1 MIIEN
6 SYNILWLDI
15 TSTQKQII
23 KRWKDILKYVAI
35 WEIPDFDND
44 LYFVKEYRNEIYIKE
59 AIDNLS
65 NPKNRLINIFFWLD
79 IENED
84 DKKVFELINNKD
96 FIWAISLLK
105 KSDNEKNIA
114 ILYSLVLLDKDISNI
129 ELDDTPLELTEK
141 LIIMFYKL
149 SKNEKFWK
157 LFEQKFYLHDDL
169 STDKKILKEFKSN
182 LGEYLSDLFYDISKN
197 IWDDNVLKIFNK
209 HFSNT
214 KGSKTNNEVDII
226 YWKLTKIVE
235 KLEWMDISE
244 DWIFDDDE
252 KEELKKSYKEINSLL
267 KKIKDIWLY
276 DDSKTLLIRDNLVKS
291 LRVIML
297 DLNNNLSKWIEAL
310 KIINFALKIVW
321 TDWLKSKLESDKR
334 VLKDNTQYNV
344 CYFCEKEESCEE
356 CWIKVKMYK
365 IFTNKEKYKWS
376 WFVVWEE
383 LDKPETKLPETKLI
397 EINVPKCSICNK
409 IEEENSK
416 KSKYISIFS
425 WILFFLFLLWIENE
439 WWIVIFYIIIVL
451 MFVYIFYKIL
461 LYIITKFKLNKSY
474 NRIINFNSNNFCL
487 IKDKISE
494 WWKIWWEEEVAKVIK
509 PNSLWTL
516 NWFWVSIYWDT
527 TYFTML
533 WIPIIPIS
541 TWYLDDLGWNQYQ
554 FYWQKEMVIWKKW
567 WRNIILFWG
576 IWVLL
581 IVFLVSIFESN
592 SRNYSFNNYSISSS
606 DSNNIK
612 TNSLNNLNINS
623 GKKITS
629 SDIWIIENK
638 CWSNKCEFNWKCV
651 DKAINSRCV
660 ENDVNNA
667 WKCDLWYY
675 EKNNYCWCASWQYSC
690 NSFVD
695 TSSIDF
701 EIEELKKKIDNTYVD
716 QYSKSSVNNYNWLI
730 GKSNNLMTKRNKI
743 LNDKCSCK

>member
-209 HFSNT
+209 HFSNI
-214 KGSKTNNEVDII
+214 KGSKTNNKVDII

-267 KKIKDIWLY
+267 KQIKNIWLY

-297 DLNNNLSKWIEAL
+297 DLSNNLKEEDESLNIL
-310 KIINFALKIVW
+310 KYCLKIVW
-321 TDWLKSKLESDKR
+321 TDWLKHKI
-334 VLKDNTQYNV
+334 
-344 CYFCEKEESCEE
+344 KEEYSI
-356 CWIKVKMYK
+356 IKENIEFKPIIK
-365 IFTNKEKYKWS
+365 FIKDRKFNKALNLIKKLKE
-376 WFVVWEE
+376 
-383 LDKPETKLPETKLI
+383 ETKD
-397 EINVPKCSICNK
+397 
-409 IEEENSK
+409 K
-416 KSKYISIFS
+416 KSLQTLNEMENQVMNFKNS
-425 WILFFLFLLWIENE
+425 WKKPLFLFTWWWVWI
-439 WWIVIFYIIIVL
+439 
-451 MFVYIFYKIL
+451 
-461 LYIITKFKLNKSY
+461 
-474 NRIINFNSNNFCL
+474 
-487 IKDKISE
+487 
-494 WWKIWWEEEVAKVIK
+494 
-509 PNSLWTL
+509 
-516 NWFWVSIYWDT
+516 SIYWDT
-527 TYFTML
+527 TYFTVL
-533 WIPIIPIS
+533 WFPIVPLS
-541 TWYLDDLGWNQYQ
+541 SWNVDNLWSWQYI
-554 FYWQKEMVIWKKW
+554 FYWKKEMPIWKKW
-567 WRNIILFWG
+567 WKYIILGF
-576 IWVLL
+576 LL
-581 IVFLVSIFESN
+581 ISFLASLWESN
-592 SRNYSFNNYSISSS
+592 SSSNNYSNSTNYTNTAKNNYDTPTTTFNKVDTITKT
-606 DSNNIK
+606 SNN
-612 TNSLNNLNINS
+612 
-623 GKKITS
+623 
-629 SDIWIIENK
+629 K
-638 CWSNKCEFNWKCV
+638 CIFNWKEIEKPLHSSCV
-651 DKAINSRCV
+651 K
-660 ENDVNNA
+660 NDRFNA
-667 WKCDLWYY
+667 WKCDIWYY
-675 EKNNYCWCASWQYSC
+675 EKNNYCWCTSMQYSC
-690 NSFVD
+690 NSFVS
-695 TSSIDF
+695 TVTIDN
-701 EIEELKKKIDNTYVD
+701 KIDELEIKINNTYVD
-716 QYSKSSVNNYNWLI
+716 RYSQKSIDNYNWLI
-730 GKSNNLMTKRNKI
+730 SKSNNLITKRNKI
-743 LNDKCSCK
+743 LNDNCTCK